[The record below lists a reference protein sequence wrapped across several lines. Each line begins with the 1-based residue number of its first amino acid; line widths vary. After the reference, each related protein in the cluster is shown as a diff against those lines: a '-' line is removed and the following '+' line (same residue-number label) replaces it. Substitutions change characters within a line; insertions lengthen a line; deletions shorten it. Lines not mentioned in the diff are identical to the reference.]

1 MLKEK
6 SISPKITQIEKFA
19 DAMTHGIGVGLS
31 IMAFVLLIFKA
42 AFLKDTWVFLSFSL
56 YGITLISAYLSST
69 IYHLYMYYHK
79 NPNKNFKRFLLL
91 YDHCSIFFL
100 IAGSYSPVLLIFLR
114 DSLGFIFFVVI
125 WVLALMGVLY
135 KIYFLGKFRKFSI
148 FMYLSMGW
156 CIVLS
161 AKELLVSVPHNL
173 LLVLIIGGLFYTSGI
188 VFYQKKSVPFN
199 HAIWHIFVLIGSIIH
214 FFGFLML
221 V

>member
-6 SISPKITQIEKFA
+6 SVAPKFSQVERFA
-19 DAMTHGIGVGLS
+19 DAMTHGVGLGLS
-31 IMAFVLLIFKA
+31 IMAFLLLIFKA
-42 AFLKDTWVFLSFSL
+42 AFLKDTWIFLSFSL

-69 IYHLYMYYHK
+69 IYHLYMFYHK

-100 IAGSYSPVLLIFLR
+100 IAGSYTPLLLIFLR
-114 DSLGFIFFVVI
+114 GSLGFIFFAVI
-125 WVLALMGVLY
+125 WVLAFMGVLY

-148 FMYLSMGW
+148 IMYLSMGW

-161 AKELLVSVPHNL
+161 AKQLLISVPHNL
-173 LLVLIIGGLFYTSGI
+173 LIVLIIGGIFYTSGI
-188 VFYQKKSVPFN
+188 IFYQKKSVPFN

-214 FFGFLML
+214 FFGYITLI
-221 V
+221 